1 MQINSNNSISQNVYN
16 TANKTLNNIATGTS
30 VNQSSEHASSLA
42 IANKL
47 LAQANGFSQAIENT
61 NSGIAL
67 TQIAQ
72 GATNEQSDILDKVK
86 EKLSQASTA
95 TTSQD
100 GRDALLKDIKGLIDQ
115 FDQIASS
122 TKYSGNTLLQNS
134 PNDPN
139 VSQSLQFQAGIK
151 TPSLIEANGVQSNS
165 LGLGLDALKNQ
176 DPATFS
182 ADDARNFLDDV
193 DNALNGLNDIR
204 SEFGSTQ
211 NQLESSTKNLISQ
224 RNTTLQARSVY
235 DTDYAKESATFSK
248 QNILAQIGAFS
259 AAQSNN
265 IDQQSVT
272 RLLS

>member
-1 MQINSNNSISQNVYN
+1 MQVSNNTISPNVYN
-16 TANKTLNNIATGTS
+16 NLNNTLNKIATGNS
-30 VNQSSEHASSLA
+30 VNQSSDNASSLA
-42 IANKL
+42 IANNL

-72 GATNEQSDILDKVK
+72 SATNSQSEILDTVK
-86 EKLSQASTA
+86 EKLSQASTD

-100 GRDALLKDIKGLIDQ
+100 GRGALLKDIKGLINQ

-122 TKYSGNTLLQNS
+122 TNFSGNTLLQNS

-139 VSQSLQFQAGIK
+139 KSQSLQFQAGIENS
-151 TPSLIEANGVQSNS
+151 SLIEATGVQSNS

-176 DPATFS
+176 NSATVS
-182 ADDARNFLDDV
+182 AEDARNFLDDV
-193 DNALNGLNDIR
+193 NNALNKLDDIR

-211 NQLESSTKNLISQ
+211 TQLESSSKNLISQ
-224 RNTTLQARSVY
+224 HNKTLVSQSVY
-235 DTDYAKESATFSK
+235 NTDYGKESATFSK
-248 QNILAQIGAFS
+248 QNILAQLGAFG

-265 IDQQSVT
+265 INQESVT

>member
-1 MQINSNNSISQNVYN
+1 MQVNNDNPISQNVYN
-16 TANKTLNNIATGTS
+16 TANKTLNKIATGIS
-30 VNQSSEHASSLA
+30 VNQSSDNASSLA
-42 IANKL
+42 IANNL

-72 GATNEQSDILDKVK
+72 GATKEQSEILDNIK

-100 GRDALLKDIKGLIDQ
+100 GREAILKDIKGLIDQ
-115 FDQIASS
+115 FDKIASS
-122 TKYSGNTLLQNS
+122 TNYNGNTLLQNS

-139 VSQSLQFQAGIK
+139 VSQSLQFQAGINDS
-151 TPSLIEANGVQSNS
+151 SLIEANGVQSNS
-165 LGLGLDALKNQ
+165 LGLDALKNQ
-176 DPATFS
+176 NPANFS

-224 RNTTLQARSVY
+224 KNETLESRSVY